1 MGMRYTSLDGTGS
14 FVTGLLDPAPNKPES
29 LLDSSGNFFTRS
41 RPQYETTTDFIVA
54 TANGIDNDGTGD
66 QSTAINTL
74 LSSNVGTPI
83 FFPAGIYQVQST
95 VFVPVGSILVG
106 EGWSQIMAE
115 GSYFQNA
122 SDPQVVVRY
131 VCLSR
136 TWNSN
141 VS

>member
-1 MGMRYTSLDGTGS
+1 MGMRYQSLDGTGS
-14 FVTGLLDPAPNKPES
+14 FVTGLLDPAPNKPKS

-83 FFPAGIYQVQST
+83 FFPACIYQVQST

-106 EGWSQIMAE
+106 EGWSQV
-115 GSYFQNA
+115 SFFCT
-122 SDPQVVVRY
+122 QVQPEQVLIQVTDNGRRII
-131 VCLSR
+131 LPER
-136 TWNSN
+136 E
-141 VS
+141 